1 MGFGSPSG
9 VGDQLTTNAVTMGM
23 SMSHSQEVCIGGLL
37 SSARCL
43 MEWSFRVHRLNCTG
57 LCVKSSISRIL

>member
-23 SMSHSQEVCIGGLL
+23 SMSHSQEYFSNIMNRFWNYYDSTELRMQLIAAAAAAAVVL
-37 SSARCL
+37 AY
-43 MEWSFRVHRLNCTG
+43 
-57 LCVKSSISRIL
+57 